1 MPRLRGTPTHQ
12 HTRTT
17 FRLLL
22 RSNTALQQAGLAKV
36 NQMLHQATLV
46 ALADALAICIGEIL
60 LVEVRT
66 ERGTGEAVYFK
77 HIPYIHTHTH
87 GQGYVACSAHLLPK
101 MLPLAGTSSD
111 ILRN

>member
-1 MPRLRGTPTHQ
+1 M
-12 HTRTT
+12 
-17 FRLLL
+17 

-60 LVEVRT
+60 LVEVQK
-66 ERGTGEAVYFK
+66 EGTGEAVYFK

-87 GQGYVACSAHLLPK
+87 TDRD
-101 MLPLAGTSSD
+101 M
-111 ILRN
+111 